1 MSSYPNPGEAAES
14 SELLARNL
22 WVGARLWAAAQAF
35 FFLAFLFAF
44 FYLRALNSNGLWRG
58 WPKHQHFHPS
68 YALGIAIL
76 VCVLVSAGLL
86 KLPGIVTSPRW
97 RHVGLASLAF
107 GLAAVVLQVVE
118 YTSLG
123 FGPTD
128 GGYAS
133 VFVGWTGLYALS
145 VLGTM
150 YWLAT
155 AIASSFR
162 RPEAGSV
169 VQEATAEAV
178 AFVWVVLAVIEV
190 FAFILLYVV
199 V

>member
-1 MSSYPNPGEAAES
+1 MASHPTAVEPVES
-14 SELLARNL
+14 PELLARNL

-44 FYLRALNSNGLWRG
+44 FYLRALNSNGGWRSL
-58 WPKHQHFHPS
+58 PKQVVPDPS
-68 YALGIAIL
+68 NAFGIAIL
-76 VCVLVSAGLL
+76 VCVVVSAGLL
-86 KLPGIVTSPRW
+86 KLPGITASPRW
-97 RHVGLASLAF
+97 RLVGLASLAL
-107 GLAAVVLQVVE
+107 GLAAVGLQVAQ

-155 AIASSFR
+155 AIAGSFR
-162 RPEAGSV
+162 RPGAQTV
-169 VQEATAEAV
+169 VQAATAEAV
-178 AFVWVVLAVIEV
+178 AFVSVVLAIVEV
-190 FAFILLYVV
+190 VAFILLYVV
-199 V
+199 A

>member
-1 MSSYPNPGEAAES
+1 MSSHPTAVEPVES
-14 SELLARNL
+14 PELLARNL

-44 FYLRALNSNGLWRG
+44 FYLRALNSNDIWRG
-58 WPKHQHFHPS
+58 WPKHTHFHPS
-68 YALGIAIL
+68 YAFGIAIL
-76 VCVLVSAGLL
+76 VCVVVSAALL
-86 KLPGIVTSPRW
+86 KVPGITASPRW
-97 RHVGLASLAF
+97 RFAGLVSLGL
-107 GLAAVVLQVVE
+107 GLAAVGLQVVQFS
-118 YTSLG
+118 SLG

-150 YWLAT
+150 YWLT
-155 AIASSFR
+155 TVIAGSFR
-162 RPEAGSV
+162 HPGAPGV
-169 VQEATAEAV
+169 VQAAAAEAV

-190 FAFILLYVV
+190 VAFILLYVV
-199 V
+199 A